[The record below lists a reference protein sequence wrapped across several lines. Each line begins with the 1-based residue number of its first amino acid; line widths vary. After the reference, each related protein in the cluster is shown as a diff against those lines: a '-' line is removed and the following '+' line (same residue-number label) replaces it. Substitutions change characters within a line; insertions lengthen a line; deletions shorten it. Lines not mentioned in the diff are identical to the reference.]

1 MAGASKIVGYAV
13 KYGVKYGPHLAVAAK
28 ALKEPATAYA
38 QKVVASQRARK
49 AALAEAATLQAGSAL
64 KVFHQGE
71 EVWVVYS
78 GEEPVSAH
86 PMSAV
91 PPASLPSLASLV
103 ERADLTQ
110 RIRPQDLPGAK
121 DRAVAAK
128 DAVVGKAR
136 AVTKRDK

>member
-1 MAGASKIVGYAV
+1 
-13 KYGVKYGPHLAVAAK
+13 
-28 ALKEPATAYA
+28 
-38 QKVVASQRARK
+38 
-49 AALAEAATLQAGSAL
+49 
-64 KVFHQGE
+64 
-71 EVWVVYS
+71 
-78 GEEPVSAH
+78 
-86 PMSAV
+86 
-91 PPASLPSLASLV
+91 LASLV